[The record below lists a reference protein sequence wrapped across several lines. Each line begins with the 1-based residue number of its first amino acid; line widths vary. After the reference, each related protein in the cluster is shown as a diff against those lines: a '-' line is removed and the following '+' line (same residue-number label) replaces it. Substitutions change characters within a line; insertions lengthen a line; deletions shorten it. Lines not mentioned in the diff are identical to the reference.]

1 MDRPRCSVYFIKRNK
16 SKESIIGRN
25 KNLICGYTPNK
36 IMSKNKKFNKNSV
49 KYSNC
54 NASGSSFTNTILRDH
69 ISHTVDPN
77 NKEDNEE
84 YELRTQQNNTTS
96 KNAIDIIKHIHNV
109 IKFNF
114 LALHFFVF
122 LYFIN
127 SHNWKFE
134 FVKKWSFPQYLIVT
148 KAKYNFLSL
157 FLDSSLIKEWHQII
171 LIFNGIKHLLL
182 IACFAFFRKL
192 INLKF
197 IVEKLW

>member
-1 MDRPRCSVYFIKRNK
+1 MDRPRCSVYLIKRNK

-69 ISHTVDPN
+69 IIHTVDPS
-77 NKEDNEE
+77 NKEDNEV

-109 IKFNF
+109 IKSNF
-114 LALHFFVF
+114 CHFIF
-122 LYFIN
+122 
-127 SHNWKFE
+127 
-134 FVKKWSFPQYLIVT
+134 SFSSTLLTVIIGS
-148 KAKYNFLSL
+148 LSL
-157 FLDSSLIKEWHQII
+157 LRNDLFLKM
-171 LIFNGIKHLLL
+171 
-182 IACFAFFRKL
+182 
-192 INLKF
+192 
-197 IVEKLW
+197 